1 MNTKYSKYG
10 ALVAI
15 IAAIFWGFSGCCS
28 QYIFENFPVDAAHL
42 TSFRMLSAGTIVVLA
57 GFAAEAIK
65 SRRQAKSA
73 DCSVMADAGQ
83 KPAADVLPVNR
94 LQDHGMLSIWTDRRS
109 IIELCIFAVF
119 GIMLCQLSYQ
129 KAIYWTNSSTATII
143 QYTGPVMIMALTCA
157 MARRLPT
164 RKEVTAI
171 VLAMTGTFLL
181 ATHGD
186 IHTMVITPRGLMWG
200 ILAAITMVTYNMLP
214 QRLIKKY
221 GSMCVTGYGMVM
233 GGIVLTFITR
243 AWEANWPLDLRLW
256 LAFGGVVFFGTVLSF
271 TMFLWGVAQIGPVK
285 ASLIAS
291 LEPVAATVIMIVWLH
306 ADFLFMDFIGF
317 TCIFLTVFLLLKKE
331 ASQ

>member
-1 MNTKYSKYG
+1 
-10 ALVAI
+10 
-15 IAAIFWGFSGCCS
+15 
-28 QYIFENFPVDAAHL
+28 
-42 TSFRMLSAGTIVVLA
+42 MLSAGTIVVLA
-57 GFAAEAIK
+57 GFAVGKLKGSDDMTAIWK
-65 SRRQAKSA
+65 RR
-73 DCSVMADAGQ
+73 G
-83 KPAADVLPVNR
+83 DVVQLIV
-94 LQDHGMLSIWTDRRS
+94 
-109 IIELCIFAVF
+109 FAVF

-186 IHTMVITPRGLMWG
+186 IHSMVITPRGLAWG
-200 ILAAITMVTYNMLP
+200 LFAAVTMVTYNMLP
-214 QRLIKKY
+214 QKLIKKY

-233 GGIVLTFITR
+233 GGIVLTIITR
-243 AWEANWPLDLRLW
+243 AWEAGWPADLKLW

-291 LEPVAATVIMIVWLH
+291 LEPVAATVIMIIWLH
-306 ADFLFMDFIGF
+306 ADFLFMDLVGF

-331 ASQ
+331 S

>member
-28 QYIFENFPVDAAHL
+28 QYIFENFTVDAAHL

-57 GFAAEAIK
+57 GFATGRIKKSDDMTAIWK
-65 SRRQAKSA
+65 DRS
-73 DCSVMADAGQ
+73 
-83 KPAADVLPVNR
+83 DVIQLLV
-94 LQDHGMLSIWTDRRS
+94 
-109 IIELCIFAVF
+109 FAVF

-171 VLAMTGTFLL
+171 ILAMTGTFLL

-186 IHTMVITPRGLMWG
+186 IHSMVITPRGLAWG
-200 ILAAITMVTYNMLP
+200 LFAAVTMVTYNMLP
-214 QRLIKKY
+214 QKLIRKY
-221 GSMCVTGYGMVM
+221 GSMCVTGYGMVL
-233 GGIVLTFITR
+233 GGIVLTIITR
-243 AWEANWPLDLRLW
+243 AWEAAWPADIRLW

-271 TMFLWGVAQIGPVK
+271 TMFIWGVAQIGPVK

-291 LEPVAATVIMIVWLH
+291 LEPVAATVIMIIWLH
-306 ADFLFMDFIGF
+306 ADFLFMDLVGF

-331 ASQ
+331 S

>member
-28 QYIFENFPVDAAHL
+28 QYIFENFTVDAAHL

-57 GFAAEAIK
+57 GFATGRIKKSDDMTAIWK
-65 SRRQAKSA
+65 DRS
-73 DCSVMADAGQ
+73 
-83 KPAADVLPVNR
+83 DVIQLLV
-94 LQDHGMLSIWTDRRS
+94 
-109 IIELCIFAVF
+109 FAVF

-171 VLAMTGTFLL
+171 ILAMTGTFLL

-186 IHTMVITPRGLMWG
+186 IHSMVITPRGLAWG
-200 ILAAITMVTYNMLP
+200 LFAAVTMVTYNMLP
-214 QRLIKKY
+214 QKLIKKY
-221 GSMCVTGYGMVM
+221 GSMCVTGYGMVL
-233 GGIVLTFITR
+233 GGIVLTIITR
-243 AWEANWPLDLRLW
+243 AWEAAWPADIRLW
-256 LAFGGVVFFGTVLSF
+256 LAFGGVMFFGTVLSF

-291 LEPVAATVIMIVWLH
+291 LEPVAATVIMIIWLH
-306 ADFLFMDFIGF
+306 ADFLFMDLVGF

-331 ASQ
+331 

>member
-1 MNTKYSKYG
+1 MNTKHSKYG

-28 QYIFENFPVDAAHL
+28 QYIFENFTVDAAHL
-42 TSFRMLSAGTIVVLA
+42 TSFRMLSAGAIVVLA
-57 GFAAEAIK
+57 GFATGKIKGSDDMTAIWK
-65 SRRQAKSA
+65 DRS
-73 DCSVMADAGQ
+73 
-83 KPAADVLPVNR
+83 DVIQL
-94 LQDHGMLSIWTDRRS
+94 
-109 IIELCIFAVF
+109 IIFSVF

-157 MARRLPT
+157 LAHRLPT
-164 RKEVTAI
+164 RKEVAAI
-171 VLAMTGTFLL
+171 ILAMTGTFLL

-186 IHTMVITPRGLMWG
+186 IHSMVITPRGLAWG
-200 ILAAITMVTYNMLP
+200 LFAAVTMVTYNMLP
-214 QRLIKKY
+214 QKLIKKY
-221 GSMCVTGYGMVM
+221 GSMCVTGYGMVL
-233 GGIVLTFITR
+233 GGIILTIITR
-243 AWEANWPLDLRLW
+243 AWEAAWPLDLKLW

-291 LEPVAATVIMIVWLH
+291 LEPVAATVIMIIWLH
-306 ADFLFMDFIGF
+306 ADFLFMDLVGF

-331 ASQ
+331 S

>member
-1 MNTKYSKYG
+1 MNTKHSKYG

-28 QYIFENFPVDAAHL
+28 QYIFENFTVDAAHL
-42 TSFRMLSAGTIVVLA
+42 TSFRMLSAGAIVVLA
-57 GFAAEAIK
+57 GFATGKIKGSDDMTAIWK
-65 SRRQAKSA
+65 DRS
-73 DCSVMADAGQ
+73 
-83 KPAADVLPVNR
+83 DVIQL
-94 LQDHGMLSIWTDRRS
+94 
-109 IIELCIFAVF
+109 IIFSVF

-157 MARRLPT
+157 MAHRLPT

-171 VLAMTGTFLL
+171 ILAMTGTFLL

-186 IHTMVITPRGLMWG
+186 IHSMVITPRGLAWG
-200 ILAAITMVTYNMLP
+200 LFAAVTMVTYNMLP
-214 QRLIKKY
+214 QKLIKKY
-221 GSMCVTGYGMVM
+221 GSMCVTGYGMVL
-233 GGIVLTFITR
+233 GGIVLTIITR
-243 AWEANWPLDLRLW
+243 AWEAAWPLDLKLW

-291 LEPVAATVIMIVWLH
+291 LEPVAATVIMIIWLH
-306 ADFLFMDFIGF
+306 ADFLFMDLVGF

-331 ASQ
+331 S

>member
-10 ALVAI
+10 ALVAM

-28 QYIFENFPVDAAHL
+28 QYIFENFAVDAAHL
-42 TSFRMLSAGTIVVLA
+42 TSFRMLSAGIIVVACGLVT
-57 GFAAEAIK
+57 GKWKDSTDMTDIWK
-65 SRRQAKSA
+65 SRN
-73 DCSVMADAGQ
+73 DLV
-83 KPAADVLPVNR
+83 
-94 LQDHGMLSIWTDRRS
+94 
-109 IIELCIFAVF
+109 ELIVFAIF

-129 KAIYWTNSSTATII
+129 KAIYWTNSGTATIL
-143 QYTGPVMIMALTCA
+143 QYTGPVLIMALTCA

-164 RKEVTAI
+164 KKEVAAI
-171 VLAMTGTFLL
+171 LLALTGTFLL

-186 IHTMVITPRGLMWG
+186 IHSMVITPQGLMWG
-200 ILAAITMVTYNMLP
+200 IFAAITMVTYNMLP

-233 GGIVLTFITR
+233 GGIVLTLITR
-243 AWEANWPLDLRLW
+243 AWEAAWPADIRLW

-291 LEPVAATVIMIVWLH
+291 IEPVAATIFMIVWLGETFQ
-306 ADFLFMDFIGF
+306 AMDFAGF

-331 ASQ
+331 G

>member
-1 MNTKYSKYG
+1 MNTKHSKYG

-28 QYIFENFPVDAAHL
+28 QYIFENFTVDAAHL

-57 GFAAEAIK
+57 GFVTGKIKGSSDMTAIWK
-65 SRRQAKSA
+65 DRS
-73 DCSVMADAGQ
+73 
-83 KPAADVLPVNR
+83 DVIQLLV
-94 LQDHGMLSIWTDRRS
+94 
-109 IIELCIFAVF
+109 FAVF

-129 KAIYWTNSSTATII
+129 KAIYWTNSSTATIL

-157 MARRLPT
+157 MAHRLPT

-171 VLAMTGTFLL
+171 ILAMTGTFLL

-186 IHTMVITPRGLMWG
+186 IHSMVITPRGLAWG
-200 ILAAITMVTYNMLP
+200 LFAAVTMVTYNMLP
-214 QRLIKKY
+214 QKLIKKY
-221 GSMCVTGYGMVM
+221 GSMCVTGYGMVL
-233 GGIVLTFITR
+233 GGIVLTIITR
-243 AWEANWPLDLRLW
+243 AWEAAWPADIRLW

-291 LEPVAATVIMIVWLH
+291 LEPVAATVIMIIWLH
-306 ADFLFMDFIGF
+306 ADFLFMDLVGF

-331 ASQ
+331 S

>member
-1 MNTKYSKYG
+1 MNTKHSKYG

-28 QYIFENFPVDAAHL
+28 QYIFENFTVDAAHL

-57 GFAAEAIK
+57 GFVTGKIK
-65 SRRQAKSA
+65 SSDDMTA
-73 DCSVMADAGQ
+73 
-83 KPAADVLPVNR
+83 
-94 LQDHGMLSIWTDRRS
+94 IWKDRS
-109 IIELCIFAVF
+109 DIIQLLVFAVF

-157 MARRLPT
+157 MAHRLPT

-171 VLAMTGTFLL
+171 ILAMTGTFLL

-186 IHTMVITPRGLMWG
+186 IHSMVITPRGLAWG
-200 ILAAITMVTYNMLP
+200 LFAAVTMVTYNMLP
-214 QRLIKKY
+214 QKLIKKY
-221 GSMCVTGYGMVM
+221 GSMCVTGYGMVL
-233 GGIVLTFITR
+233 GGIVLTIITR
-243 AWEANWPLDLRLW
+243 AWEAAWPLDLKLW

-291 LEPVAATVIMIVWLH
+291 LEPVAATVIMIIWLH
-306 ADFLFMDFIGF
+306 ADFLFMDLVGF

-331 ASQ
+331 S

>member
-28 QYIFENFPVDAAHL
+28 QYIFENFTVDAAHL
-42 TSFRMLSAGTIVVLA
+42 TSFRMLSAGPIVVLA
-57 GFAAEAIK
+57 GFAVGKRKGSDDMTAIW
-65 SRRQAKSA
+65 
-73 DCSVMADAGQ
+73 
-83 KPAADVLPVNR
+83 
-94 LQDHGMLSIWTDRRS
+94 HDRRS
-109 IIELCIFAVF
+109 VIELIIFAIF

-143 QYTGPVMIMALTCA
+143 QYTGPVMIMALICA
-157 MARRLPT
+157 MAHRLPT
-164 RKEVTAI
+164 KKELTAI
-171 VLAMTGTFLL
+171 ILAMTGTFLL

-186 IHTMVITPRGLMWG
+186 IHSMVITPRGLAWG
-200 ILAAITMVTYNMLP
+200 LFAAVTMVTYNMLP

-221 GSMCVTGYGMVM
+221 GSMCVTGYGMIM
-233 GGIVLTFITR
+233 GGIVLTIITR
-243 AWEANWPLDLRLW
+243 AWEAAWPLDLRLW

-291 LEPVAATVIMIVWLH
+291 LEPVAATVIMVVWLH

-331 ASQ
+331 S

>member
-1 MNTKYSKYG
+1 MNTKHSKYG

-28 QYIFENFPVDAAHL
+28 QYIFENFTVDAAHL

-57 GFAAEAIK
+57 GFVTGKIKGSDDMTAIWK
-65 SRRQAKSA
+65 
-73 DCSVMADAGQ
+73 
-83 KPAADVLPVNR
+83 
-94 LQDHGMLSIWTDRRS
+94 DRS
-109 IIELCIFAVF
+109 DIIQLLVFAVF

-157 MARRLPT
+157 LAHRLPT
-164 RKEVTAI
+164 RKEVAAI
-171 VLAMTGTFLL
+171 ILAMTGTFLL

-186 IHTMVITPRGLMWG
+186 IHSMVITPRGLAWG
-200 ILAAITMVTYNMLP
+200 LFAAVTMVTYNMLP
-214 QRLIKKY
+214 QKLIKKY
-221 GSMCVTGYGMVM
+221 GSMCVTGYGMVL
-233 GGIVLTFITR
+233 GGIVLTIITR
-243 AWEANWPLDLRLW
+243 AWEAAWPLDLKLW

-291 LEPVAATVIMIVWLH
+291 LEPVAATVIMIIWLH
-306 ADFLFMDFIGF
+306 ADFLFMDLVGF

-331 ASQ
+331 S

>member
-1 MNTKYSKYG
+1 MNTKHSKYG

-28 QYIFENFPVDAAHL
+28 QYIFENFTVDAAHL

-57 GFAAEAIK
+57 GFATGKIKKSDDMTAIWK
-65 SRRQAKSA
+65 NRS
-73 DCSVMADAGQ
+73 
-83 KPAADVLPVNR
+83 DVIQMRV
-94 LQDHGMLSIWTDRRS
+94 
-109 IIELCIFAVF
+109 FAVF

-129 KAIYWTNSSTATII
+129 KAIFWTNSSTATII

-157 MARRLPT
+157 MAHRLPT

-171 VLAMTGTFLL
+171 ILAMTGTFLL

-186 IHTMVITPRGLMWG
+186 IHSMVITPRGLAWG
-200 ILAAITMVTYNMLP
+200 LFAAVTMVTYNMLP
-214 QRLIKKY
+214 QKLIKKY
-221 GSMCVTGYGMVM
+221 GSMCVTGYGMVL
-233 GGIVLTFITR
+233 GGIVLTVITR
-243 AWEANWPLDLRLW
+243 AWEAAWPPDLKLW

-291 LEPVAATVIMIVWLH
+291 LEPVAATVIMILWLH
-306 ADFLFMDFIGF
+306 ADFLFMDLVGF

-331 ASQ
+331 S

>member
-28 QYIFENFPVDAAHL
+28 QYIFENYTVDAAHL
-42 TSFRMLSAGTIVVLA
+42 TTFRMLSAGTIVVLA
-57 GFAAEAIK
+57 GFATGKIKGADDMTAIWK
-65 SRRQAKSA
+65 KRS
-73 DCSVMADAGQ
+73 DII
-83 KPAADVLPVNR
+83 R
-94 LQDHGMLSIWTDRRS
+94 LL
-109 IIELCIFAVF
+109 IFAVF

-129 KAIYWTNSSTATII
+129 KAIFWTNSSTATII

-164 RKEVTAI
+164 KKEVTAI

-186 IHTMVITPRGLMWG
+186 IHSMVITPRGLMWG
-200 ILAAITMVTYNMLP
+200 LFAAVTMVTYNMLP
-214 QRLIKKY
+214 QQLIRRY
-221 GSMCVTGYGMVM
+221 GSMCVTGYGMII
-233 GGIVLTFITR
+233 GGIVLALITR
-243 AWEANWPLDLRLW
+243 AWEAAWPADLPLY

-271 TMFLWGVAQIGPVK
+271 TMFLWGVSQIGPVK

-291 LEPVAATVIMIVWLH
+291 LEPVAATVIMIIWLN
-306 ADFLFMDFIGF
+306 ADFLFMDFVGF

-331 ASQ
+331 

>member
-1 MNTKYSKYG
+1 MNTKHSKYG

-28 QYIFENFPVDAAHL
+28 QYIFENFTVDAAHL

-57 GFAAEAIK
+57 GFVTGKIKGSDDMTAIWK
-65 SRRQAKSA
+65 
-73 DCSVMADAGQ
+73 
-83 KPAADVLPVNR
+83 
-94 LQDHGMLSIWTDRRS
+94 DRS
-109 IIELCIFAVF
+109 DIIQLLVFAVF

-157 MARRLPT
+157 MAHRLPT
-164 RKEVTAI
+164 RKEVAAI
-171 VLAMTGTFLL
+171 ILAMTGTFLL

-186 IHTMVITPRGLMWG
+186 IHSMVITPRGLAWG
-200 ILAAITMVTYNMLP
+200 LFAAVTMVTYNMLP
-214 QRLIKKY
+214 QKLIKKY
-221 GSMCVTGYGMVM
+221 GSMCVTGYGMVL
-233 GGIVLTFITR
+233 GGIVLTIITR
-243 AWEANWPLDLRLW
+243 AWEAAWPLDLKLW

-291 LEPVAATVIMIVWLH
+291 LEPVAATVIMIIWLH
-306 ADFLFMDFIGF
+306 ADFLFMDLVGF

-331 ASQ
+331 S

>member
-28 QYIFENFPVDAAHL
+28 QYIFENFEVDAAHL

-57 GFAAEAIK
+57 GFAVGKRKGSDDMTAIW
-65 SRRQAKSA
+65 
-73 DCSVMADAGQ
+73 
-83 KPAADVLPVNR
+83 
-94 LQDHGMLSIWTDRRS
+94 HDRRS
-109 IIELCIFAVF
+109 VIELIIFAIF

-157 MARRLPT
+157 MAHRLPT
-164 RKEVTAI
+164 KKELTAI

-186 IHTMVITPRGLMWG
+186 IHSMVITPRGLAWG
-200 ILAAITMVTYNMLP
+200 LFAAVTMVTYNMLP

-221 GSMCVTGYGMVM
+221 GSMCVTGYGMIM
-233 GGIVLTFITR
+233 GGIVLTIITR
-243 AWEANWPLDLRLW
+243 AWEAAWPLDLRLW

-291 LEPVAATVIMIVWLH
+291 LEPVAATVIMVVWLH

-331 ASQ
+331 S

>member
-10 ALVAI
+10 ALVAM

-28 QYIFENFPVDAAHL
+28 QYIFENFAVDAAHL
-42 TSFRMLSAGTIVVLA
+42 TSFRMLSAGIIVVACGLVT
-57 GFAAEAIK
+57 GKWKDSTDMTDIWK
-65 SRRQAKSA
+65 SRN
-73 DCSVMADAGQ
+73 DLV
-83 KPAADVLPVNR
+83 
-94 LQDHGMLSIWTDRRS
+94 
-109 IIELCIFAVF
+109 ELIVFAIF

-129 KAIYWTNSSTATII
+129 KAIYWTNSGTATIL
-143 QYTGPVMIMALTCA
+143 QYTGPVLIMALTCA

-164 RKEVTAI
+164 KKEVAAI
-171 VLAMTGTFLL
+171 LLALTGTFLL

-186 IHTMVITPRGLMWG
+186 IHSMVITPRGLMWG
-200 ILAAITMVTYNMLP
+200 IFAAITMVTYNMLP

-233 GGIVLTFITR
+233 GGIVLTLITR
-243 AWEANWPLDLRLW
+243 AWEAAWPADIRLW

-291 LEPVAATVIMIVWLH
+291 IEPVAATIFMIVWLGETFQ
-306 ADFLFMDFIGF
+306 AMDFAGF

-331 ASQ
+331 G

>member
-28 QYIFENFPVDAAHL
+28 QYIFENFTVDAAHL

-57 GFAAEAIK
+57 GFVTGKIKGSSDMTAIWK
-65 SRRQAKSA
+65 DRS
-73 DCSVMADAGQ
+73 
-83 KPAADVLPVNR
+83 DVIQLLV
-94 LQDHGMLSIWTDRRS
+94 
-109 IIELCIFAVF
+109 FAIF

-129 KAIYWTNSSTATII
+129 KAIYWTNSSTATIL

-157 MARRLPT
+157 MAHRLPT

-171 VLAMTGTFLL
+171 ILAMTGTFLL

-186 IHTMVITPRGLMWG
+186 IHSMVITPRGLAWG
-200 ILAAITMVTYNMLP
+200 LFAAVTMVTYNMLP
-214 QRLIKKY
+214 QKLIKKY
-221 GSMCVTGYGMVM
+221 GSMCVTGYGMVL
-233 GGIVLTFITR
+233 GGIVLTIITR
-243 AWEANWPLDLRLW
+243 AWEAAWPADIRLW

-291 LEPVAATVIMIVWLH
+291 LEPVAATVIMIIWLH
-306 ADFLFMDFIGF
+306 ADFLFMDLVGF

-331 ASQ
+331 

>member
-1 MNTKYSKYG
+1 MNTKYSKHG

-28 QYIFENFPVDAAHL
+28 QYIFENFTVDAAHL

-57 GFAAEAIK
+57 GFAAGKINKSDDMTAIWK
-65 SRRQAKSA
+65 
-73 DCSVMADAGQ
+73 
-83 KPAADVLPVNR
+83 
-94 LQDHGMLSIWTDRRS
+94 DRS
-109 IIELCIFAVF
+109 DIVQLIIFAVF

-171 VLAMTGTFLL
+171 ILAMTGTFLL

-186 IHTMVITPRGLMWG
+186 IHSMVITPRGLAWG
-200 ILAAITMVTYNMLP
+200 IFAAITMVTYNMLP
-214 QRLIKKY
+214 QKLIKKY

-233 GGIVLTFITR
+233 GGIVLTIITR
-243 AWEANWPLDLRLW
+243 AWEAAWPADIRLW

-291 LEPVAATVIMIVWLH
+291 LEPVAATVIMVFWLGSS
-306 ADFLFMDFIGF
+306 FMLMDFVGF
-317 TCIFLTVFLLLKKE
+317 TCIFLTVFLLLKKDSE
-331 ASQ
+331 SSDE

>member
-28 QYIFENFPVDAAHL
+28 QYIFENFTVDAAHL

-57 GFAAEAIK
+57 GFAAGKLKGSDDMTVIWK
-65 SRRQAKSA
+65 NSA
-73 DCSVMADAGQ
+73 DVIS
-83 KPAADVLPVNR
+83 L
-94 LQDHGMLSIWTDRRS
+94 L
-109 IIELCIFAVF
+109 IFAVF

-129 KAIYWTNSSTATII
+129 KAIYWTNSSTATIL
-143 QYTGPVMIMALTCA
+143 QYTGPVMIMALTCM

-164 RKEVTAI
+164 RKEVAAI
-171 VLAMTGTFLL
+171 ALAMTGTFLL

-186 IHTMVITPRGLMWG
+186 IYSMVITPRGLFWG
-200 ILAAITMVTYNMLP
+200 LFAAVTMVTYNMLP
-214 QRLIKKY
+214 QKLIRRY
-221 GSMCVTGYGMVM
+221 GSMCVTGYGMVI
-233 GGIVLTFITR
+233 GGIVLTLITR
-243 AWEANWPLDLRLW
+243 AWEAAWPLDIRLW

-291 LEPVAATVIMIVWLH
+291 LEPVAATVIMIVWLD
-306 ADFLFMDFIGF
+306 ADFLFMDLIGF

-331 ASQ
+331 LPKEAD

>member
-28 QYIFENFPVDAAHL
+28 QYIFENFTVDAAHL

-57 GFAAEAIK
+57 GFVTGKIKGSDDMTAIWK
-65 SRRQAKSA
+65 
-73 DCSVMADAGQ
+73 
-83 KPAADVLPVNR
+83 
-94 LQDHGMLSIWTDRRS
+94 DRS
-109 IIELCIFAVF
+109 DIIQLLVFAVF

-157 MARRLPT
+157 MAHRLPT

-171 VLAMTGTFLL
+171 ILAMTGTFLL

-186 IHTMVITPRGLMWG
+186 IHSMVITPRGLAWG
-200 ILAAITMVTYNMLP
+200 LFAAVTMVTYNMLP
-214 QRLIKKY
+214 QKLIKKY
-221 GSMCVTGYGMVM
+221 GSMCVTGYGMVL
-233 GGIVLTFITR
+233 GGIVLTIITR
-243 AWEANWPLDLRLW
+243 AWEAAWPLDLKLW

-291 LEPVAATVIMIVWLH
+291 LEPVAATVIMIIWLH
-306 ADFLFMDFIGF
+306 ADFLFMDLVGF

-331 ASQ
+331 S

>member
-10 ALVAI
+10 ALVAM

-28 QYIFENFPVDAAHL
+28 QYIFENFAVDAAHL
-42 TSFRMLSAGTIVVLA
+42 TSFRMLSAGIIVVACGLVT
-57 GFAAEAIK
+57 GKWKDSTDMTDIWK
-65 SRRQAKSA
+65 SRN
-73 DCSVMADAGQ
+73 DLV
-83 KPAADVLPVNR
+83 
-94 LQDHGMLSIWTDRRS
+94 
-109 IIELCIFAVF
+109 ELIVFAIF

-129 KAIYWTNSSTATII
+129 KAIYWTNSGTATIL
-143 QYTGPVMIMALTCA
+143 QYTGPVLIMALTCA

-164 RKEVTAI
+164 KKEVAAI
-171 VLAMTGTFLL
+171 LLALTGTFLL

-186 IHTMVITPRGLMWG
+186 IHSMVITPRGLMWG
-200 ILAAITMVTYNMLP
+200 IFAAITMVTYNMLP

-233 GGIVLTFITR
+233 GGIVLTLITR
-243 AWEANWPLDLRLW
+243 AWEAAWPADIRLW

-291 LEPVAATVIMIVWLH
+291 IEPVAATVFMIVWLGETFQ
-306 ADFLFMDFIGF
+306 AMDFAGF

-331 ASQ
+331 G

>member
-28 QYIFENFPVDAAHL
+28 QYIFENFTVDAAHL

-57 GFAAEAIK
+57 GFVTGKIKGSDDMTAIWK
-65 SRRQAKSA
+65 
-73 DCSVMADAGQ
+73 
-83 KPAADVLPVNR
+83 
-94 LQDHGMLSIWTDRRS
+94 DRND
-109 IIELCIFAVF
+109 IIQLLVFAVF

-129 KAIYWTNSSTATII
+129 KAIYWTNSSTATIL

-157 MARRLPT
+157 MAHRLPT

-171 VLAMTGTFLL
+171 ILAMTGTFLL

-186 IHTMVITPRGLMWG
+186 IHSMVITPRGLAWG
-200 ILAAITMVTYNMLP
+200 LFAAVTMVTYNMLP
-214 QRLIKKY
+214 QKLIKKY
-221 GSMCVTGYGMVM
+221 GSMCVTGYGMVL
-233 GGIVLTFITR
+233 GGIILTIITR
-243 AWEANWPLDLRLW
+243 AWEAAWPLDLKLW

-291 LEPVAATVIMIVWLH
+291 LEPVAATVIMIIWLH
-306 ADFLFMDFIGF
+306 ADFLFMDLVGF

-331 ASQ
+331 SA

>member
-1 MNTKYSKYG
+1 MNTKHSKYG

-28 QYIFENFPVDAAHL
+28 QYIFENFTVDAAHL

-57 GFAAEAIK
+57 GFVTGKIKGSDDMTAIWK
-65 SRRQAKSA
+65 
-73 DCSVMADAGQ
+73 
-83 KPAADVLPVNR
+83 
-94 LQDHGMLSIWTDRRS
+94 DRS
-109 IIELCIFAVF
+109 DIIQLLVFAVF

-129 KAIYWTNSSTATII
+129 KAIYWTNSSTATIL

-157 MARRLPT
+157 MAHRLPT

-171 VLAMTGTFLL
+171 ILAMTGTFLL

-186 IHTMVITPRGLMWG
+186 IHSMVITPRGLAWG
-200 ILAAITMVTYNMLP
+200 LFAAVTMVTYNMLP
-214 QRLIKKY
+214 QKLIKKY
-221 GSMCVTGYGMVM
+221 GSMCVTGYGMVL
-233 GGIVLTFITR
+233 GGIVLTIITR
-243 AWEANWPLDLRLW
+243 AWEAAWPLDLKLW

-291 LEPVAATVIMIVWLH
+291 LEPVAATVIMIIWLH
-306 ADFLFMDFIGF
+306 ADFLFMDLVGF

-331 ASQ
+331 S

>member
-1 MNTKYSKYG
+1 MNTKHSKYG

-28 QYIFENFPVDAAHL
+28 QYIFENFTVDAAHL

-57 GFAAEAIK
+57 GFVTGKIKGSDDMTAIWK
-65 SRRQAKSA
+65 
-73 DCSVMADAGQ
+73 
-83 KPAADVLPVNR
+83 
-94 LQDHGMLSIWTDRRS
+94 DRS
-109 IIELCIFAVF
+109 DIIQLLVFAVL

-129 KAIYWTNSSTATII
+129 KAIYWTNSSTATIL

-157 MARRLPT
+157 MAHRLPT

-171 VLAMTGTFLL
+171 ILAMTGTFLL

-186 IHTMVITPRGLMWG
+186 IHSMVITPRGLAWG
-200 ILAAITMVTYNMLP
+200 LFAAVTMVTYNMLP
-214 QRLIKKY
+214 QKLIKKY
-221 GSMCVTGYGMVM
+221 GSMCVTGYGMVL
-233 GGIVLTFITR
+233 GGIVLTIITR
-243 AWEANWPLDLRLW
+243 AWEAAWPLDLKLW

-291 LEPVAATVIMIVWLH
+291 LEPVAATVIMIIWLH
-306 ADFLFMDFIGF
+306 ADFLFMDLVGF

-331 ASQ
+331 S

>member
-28 QYIFENFPVDAAHL
+28 QYIFENFTVDAAHL

-57 GFAAEAIK
+57 GFATGKIKGSDDMTAIWK
-65 SRRQAKSA
+65 
-73 DCSVMADAGQ
+73 
-83 KPAADVLPVNR
+83 
-94 LQDHGMLSIWTDRRS
+94 DRS
-109 IIELCIFAVF
+109 DIIQLCIFAVF

-129 KAIYWTNSSTATII
+129 KAIFWTNSSTATIL
-143 QYTGPVMIMALTCA
+143 QYTGPVLIMALTCA

-164 RKEVTAI
+164 IKEVTAI
-171 VLAMTGTFLL
+171 ILAMSGTFLL

-186 IHTMVITPRGLMWG
+186 IHSMVITPRGLFWG
-200 ILAAITMVTYNMLP
+200 LFAAVTIVTYNMLP

-221 GSMCVTGYGMVM
+221 GSMCVTGYGMVL
-233 GGIVLTFITR
+233 GGIVLTVITR
-243 AWEANWPLDLRLW
+243 AWEAAWPADLRLW
-256 LAFGGVVFFGTVLSF
+256 LAFGCVVFFGTVLSF

-291 LEPVAATVIMIVWLH
+291 LEPVAATIIMILWLGSSFQILDL
-306 ADFLFMDFIGF
+306 AGF

-331 ASQ
+331 K

>member
-1 MNTKYSKYG
+1 MNTKHSNYG

-28 QYIFENFPVDAAHL
+28 QYIFENFTVDAAHL

-57 GFAAEAIK
+57 GFVTGKIKGSDDMTAIWK
-65 SRRQAKSA
+65 
-73 DCSVMADAGQ
+73 
-83 KPAADVLPVNR
+83 
-94 LQDHGMLSIWTDRRS
+94 DRS
-109 IIELCIFAVF
+109 DIIQLLVFAVF

-157 MARRLPT
+157 MAHRLPT

-171 VLAMTGTFLL
+171 ILAMTGTFLL

-186 IHTMVITPRGLMWG
+186 IHSMVITPRGLAWG
-200 ILAAITMVTYNMLP
+200 LFAAVTMVTYNMLP
-214 QRLIKKY
+214 QKLIKKY
-221 GSMCVTGYGMVM
+221 GSMCVTGYGMVL
-233 GGIVLTFITR
+233 GGIVLTIITR
-243 AWEANWPLDLRLW
+243 AWEAAWPLDLKLW

-291 LEPVAATVIMIVWLH
+291 LEPVAATVIMIIWLH
-306 ADFLFMDFIGF
+306 ADFLFMDLVGF

-331 ASQ
+331 S

>member
-10 ALVAI
+10 ALVAM

-28 QYIFENFPVDAAHL
+28 QYIFENFAVDAAHL
-42 TSFRMLSAGTIVVLA
+42 TSFRMLSAGIIVVACGLVT
-57 GFAAEAIK
+57 GKWKDSTDMTDIWK
-65 SRRQAKSA
+65 SRN
-73 DCSVMADAGQ
+73 DLV
-83 KPAADVLPVNR
+83 
-94 LQDHGMLSIWTDRRS
+94 
-109 IIELCIFAVF
+109 ELIVFAIF

-129 KAIYWTNSSTATII
+129 KAIYWTNSGTATIL
-143 QYTGPVMIMALTCA
+143 QYTGPVLIMALTCA

-164 RKEVTAI
+164 KKEVAAI
-171 VLAMTGTFLL
+171 LLALTGTFLL

-186 IHTMVITPRGLMWG
+186 IHSMVITPRGLMWG
-200 ILAAITMVTYNMLP
+200 IFAAITMVTYNMLP

-233 GGIVLTFITR
+233 GGIVLTLITR
-243 AWEANWPLDLRLW
+243 AWEAAWPADIQLW

-291 LEPVAATVIMIVWLH
+291 IEPVAATVFMIVWLGETFQ
-306 ADFLFMDFIGF
+306 AMDFAGF

-331 ASQ
+331 G

>member
-1 MNTKYSKYG
+1 MNTKHSKYG

-28 QYIFENFPVDAAHL
+28 QYIFENFTVDAAHL

-57 GFAAEAIK
+57 GFVTGKIKGSDDMTAIWK
-65 SRRQAKSA
+65 
-73 DCSVMADAGQ
+73 
-83 KPAADVLPVNR
+83 
-94 LQDHGMLSIWTDRRS
+94 DRS
-109 IIELCIFAVF
+109 DIIQLLVFAVF

-157 MARRLPT
+157 MAHRLPT

-171 VLAMTGTFLL
+171 ILAMTGTFLL

-186 IHTMVITPRGLMWG
+186 IHSMVITPRGLAWG
-200 ILAAITMVTYNMLP
+200 LFAAVTMVTYNMLP
-214 QRLIKKY
+214 QKLIKKY
-221 GSMCVTGYGMVM
+221 GSMCVTGYGMVL
-233 GGIVLTFITR
+233 GGIVLTIITR
-243 AWEANWPLDLRLW
+243 AWEAAWPLDLKLW

-291 LEPVAATVIMIVWLH
+291 LEPVAATVIMIIWLH
-306 ADFLFMDFIGF
+306 ADFLFMDLVGF

-331 ASQ
+331 S

>member
-28 QYIFENFPVDAAHL
+28 QYIFENFAVDAAHL

-57 GFAAEAIK
+57 GFAVGKRKGSDDMTAIW
-65 SRRQAKSA
+65 
-73 DCSVMADAGQ
+73 
-83 KPAADVLPVNR
+83 
-94 LQDHGMLSIWTDRRS
+94 HDRRS
-109 IIELCIFAVF
+109 VIELIIFAIF

-157 MARRLPT
+157 MAHRLPT
-164 RKEVTAI
+164 KKELTAI
-171 VLAMTGTFLL
+171 ILAMTGTFLL

-186 IHTMVITPRGLMWG
+186 IHSMVITPRGLAWG
-200 ILAAITMVTYNMLP
+200 LFAAVTMVTYNMLP

-221 GSMCVTGYGMVM
+221 GSMCVTGYGMIM
-233 GGIVLTFITR
+233 GGVVLTIITR
-243 AWEANWPLDLRLW
+243 AWEAAWPLDRRLW

-291 LEPVAATVIMIVWLH
+291 LEPVAATVIMVVWLH

-331 ASQ
+331 S

>member
-1 MNTKYSKYG
+1 MNTKHSKYG

-28 QYIFENFPVDAAHL
+28 QYIFENFTVDAAHL

-57 GFAAEAIK
+57 GFVTGKIKGSDDMTAIWK
-65 SRRQAKSA
+65 
-73 DCSVMADAGQ
+73 
-83 KPAADVLPVNR
+83 
-94 LQDHGMLSIWTDRRS
+94 DRS
-109 IIELCIFAVF
+109 DIIQLLVFAVF

-129 KAIYWTNSSTATII
+129 KAIYWTNSSTATIL

-157 MARRLPT
+157 MAHRLPT

-171 VLAMTGTFLL
+171 ILAMTGTFLL

-186 IHTMVITPRGLMWG
+186 IHSMVITPRGLTWG
-200 ILAAITMVTYNMLP
+200 LFAAVTMVTYNMLP
-214 QRLIKKY
+214 QKLIKKY
-221 GSMCVTGYGMVM
+221 GSMCVTGYGMVL
-233 GGIVLTFITR
+233 GGIVLTIITR
-243 AWEANWPLDLRLW
+243 AWEAAWPLDLKLW

-291 LEPVAATVIMIVWLH
+291 LEPVAATVIMIIWLH
-306 ADFLFMDFIGF
+306 ADFLFMDLVGF

-331 ASQ
+331 S

>member
-28 QYIFENFPVDAAHL
+28 QYIFENFIVDAAHL
-42 TSFRMLSAGTIVVLA
+42 TSFRMLSAGAIVVLA
-57 GFAAEAIK
+57 GFATGKIKGSDDMTAIWK
-65 SRRQAKSA
+65 DRS
-73 DCSVMADAGQ
+73 
-83 KPAADVLPVNR
+83 DVIQL
-94 LQDHGMLSIWTDRRS
+94 
-109 IIELCIFAVF
+109 IIFSVF

-157 MARRLPT
+157 LAHRLPT
-164 RKEVTAI
+164 RKEVAAI
-171 VLAMTGTFLL
+171 ILAMTGTFLL

-186 IHTMVITPRGLMWG
+186 IHSMVITPRGLAWG
-200 ILAAITMVTYNMLP
+200 LFAAVTMVTYNMLP
-214 QRLIKKY
+214 QKLIKKY
-221 GSMCVTGYGMVM
+221 GSMCVTGYGMVL
-233 GGIVLTFITR
+233 GGIILTIITR
-243 AWEANWPLDLRLW
+243 AWEAAWPLDLKLW

-291 LEPVAATVIMIVWLH
+291 LEPVAATVIMIIWLH
-306 ADFLFMDFIGF
+306 ADFLFMDLVGF

-331 ASQ
+331 S